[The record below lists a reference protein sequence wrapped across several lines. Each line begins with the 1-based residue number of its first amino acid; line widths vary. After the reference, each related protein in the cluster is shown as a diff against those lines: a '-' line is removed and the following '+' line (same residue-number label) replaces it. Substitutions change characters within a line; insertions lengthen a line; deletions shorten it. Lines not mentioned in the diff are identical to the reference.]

1 MGDDERAPPTRPTS
15 QATQRAEPPE
25 GPGPRGGP
33 RKWRFPGMSVF
44 STSLKSGKAH
54 ARLARRR
61 QPLQGGGGSN
71 YPTASNDSR
80 ALVVVTC
87 LQLPSQ
93 HTTTM
98 APSRAPDA
106 LDEKS
111 SQPHAWTIARD
122 AAVDAAIACHD
133 EDALA
138 KISAQP
144 GGFGSQSRR
153 KAW

>member
-1 MGDDERAPPTRPTS
+1 
-15 QATQRAEPPE
+15 
-25 GPGPRGGP
+25 
-33 RKWRFPGMSVF
+33 MSVF

-54 ARLARRR
+54 ALTCPSSPAVTSR
-61 QPLQGGGGSN
+61 GGSN

-93 HTTTM
+93 HTTNM

-111 SQPHAWTIARD
+111 SQPHAWIIARD

-144 GGFGSQSRR
+144 GGFGSQSSRR